1 MCGHAHIVRWPAG
14 LLETWGWMEWPNT
27 FEPFPRVMYTRTR
40 PLFFKVW
47 LEDGHWMLS
56 PVIQDLALGFWRRH
70 VSRTVSTQDE
80 TLPKK
85 TQTAFAKE
93 KNRML
98 VFRAFYGNT
107 AKANAG
113 HITKL
118 KKKKS
123 AHVSSCHLWSVTFC
137 WTFDDAILFRTVYQL
152 DIPDLLNL
160 RLHYTCTKGRDSS
173 LRLSQCTVC
182 AYSTNANYMPP

>member
-1 MCGHAHIVRWPAG
+1 MVTLCDCLCVYVCVYVCVCVRVRVYMCRHAHIVRWPAG

-47 LEDGHWMLS
+47 IEDGHWMLS

-118 KKKKS
+118 KNKKVHTL
-123 AHVSSCHLWSVTFC
+123 APVTCDPSRFVGLLTMPFFSERFINLISQIC
-137 WTFDDAILFRTVYQL
+137 WTYDCTILV
-152 DIPDLLNL
+152 
-160 RLHYTCTKGRDSS
+160 
-173 LRLSQCTVC
+173 
-182 AYSTNANYMPP
+182 